1 MKHANESVRDLKILD
16 PAVGSGHFLVVAFD
30 LLVTLYREEARQ
42 RGEAGE
48 PQWSERAI
56 VERILEHN
64 LHGIDLDPRA
74 VQIAAASLWLKAQ
87 QTCAEAH
94 PRQLNLVAS
103 NLRLSSL
110 PADDPA
116 RRELREEVER
126 ETGIPAELTQRLVDA
141 LAGAD
146 HLGSL
151 LKIDAA
157 VDDAITEYEELDL
170 PFRFRGSS

>member
-1 MKHANESVRDLKILD
+1 M
-16 PAVGSGHFLVVAFD
+16 GSGHFLVVAFD
-30 LLVTLYREEARQ
+30 LLTALYREEARH
-42 RGEAGE
+42 REEEGE

-74 VQIAAASLWLKAQ
+74 VQIAAAALWLKTQ
-87 QTCAEAH
+87 QICPEAH

-126 ETGIPAELTQRLVDA
+126 ETGIPAEFTQRLLDA
-141 LAGAD
+141 LAGGGPSGQPAQD
-146 HLGSL
+146 RS
-151 LKIDAA
+151 
-157 VDDAITEYEELDL
+157 
-170 PFRFRGSS
+170 RRG